1 MLLIFGIL
9 LLSVTAQ
16 GQTTGYVS
24 QGIQRVGKG
33 ISLLE
38 EKMKALEETERNL
51 MIELDNDNQD
61 MIHIGLRKDRQL
73 ARQKIREEKRALRKI
88 ARTKR
93 MVLAKMYKILRVL
106 APVEQGRLV
115 RQLNLMNRLHVNHL
129 MLLGADEAQAVFNY
143 GFVAQPQVDQFRHE
157 GMIMQGNDMGDYLM
171 KDKETDEVEKQKKKM
186 EEVEKQLQVMEQKYS
201 TNPYLKN
208 SLKQRSAEV
217 YNKLMDEMVVKIE
230 KAISKRGKESY
241 ILARKIDDQI
251 EQMEMKMELM
261 TPEKRLE
268 TVKKIN
274 IMKKQRKN
282 LDGNVEDYRSKLM
295 KMMNKLKQS
304 SLVMKKAAKKANK
317 MNNYINKKH
326 LSKETV
332 IKHGTAAV
340 LDILEKKAGIVID
353 TNKKQKEN
361 TMKLMN
367 IERTAPKTVVKKE
380 VKKGLEKKQES
391 AEEII
396 KKTAIKELKKIEEE
410 EKKNKQQ
417 KQTSIKK
424 NINFNK
430 EMNKPSVI
438 QSKTN
443 LQKQKK
449 LIKRLSTMEG
459 LLKEMAASKEM
470 VEEEIHSALEI

>member
-9 LLSVTAQ
+9 LLGVTAQ

-186 EEVEKQLQVMEQKYS
+186 EEVEQQLRVMEQKYS

-282 LDGNVEDYRSKLM
+282 LDGNVEDYRSRLM

-332 IKHGTAAV
+332 VKHGTAAV

-353 TNKKQKEN
+353 TNKKQKGN
-361 TMKLMN
+361 TMKLMSIN
-367 IERTAPKTVVKKE
+367 RTAPKTVIKKE
-380 VKKGLEKKQES
+380 VKKGLKSKQES

-396 KKTAIKELKKIEEE
+396 KKTAIKELKKIEQE
-410 EKKNKQQ
+410 EKKNKQK
-417 KQTSIKK
+417 KQTTTKK
-424 NINFNK
+424 NILLNK
-430 EMNKPSVI
+430 EIKPSVI
-438 QSKTN
+438 QSKKS

-449 LIKRLSTMEG
+449 LIKKLSAMEG